1 MRIIGG
7 KYKGKR
13 LLFQKNLITRP
24 LKDSVK
30 ENLFNILIHSN
41 EISTPINKSSILDI
55 YSGIGSFGLECLSRG
70 ASNVMF
76 VEKDITALSFL
87 KKNLLNLSLDNES
100 VVIENNLKNIFVTTK
115 KFNILFLDPPFK
127 DSNFLKVLLS
137 IKKRNILKKKHLV
150 ILHRETNSNDDFIN
164 IIKIFLTRNYGRSKL
179 IFGTLH

>member
-1 MRIIGG
+1 M
-7 KYKGKR
+7 
-13 LLFQKNLITRP
+13 
-24 LKDSVK
+24 
-30 ENLFNILIHSN
+30 
-41 EISTPINKSSILDI
+41 
-55 YSGIGSFGLECLSRG
+55 
-70 ASNVMF
+70 
-76 VEKDITALSFL
+76 
-87 KKNLLNLSLDNES
+87 SLDNES